1 MSQLQAMHGK
11 YYYVIESGRSGNLRM
26 QILSHLQQQRPNLE
40 QVYSVNMC
48 DVILVLCL
56 ITSRAGTDID
66 AALKKL
72 NDLSAFK
79 PAIFLV
85 LHHTFDPER
94 VVPDSSRVVKRN
106 DTLTVDCLFN
116 DTGLLRCKINDD
128 ALDKIVMHFKHQTNL
143 ILLFIGLLWNRLS
156 SFISKTIANLSI
168 IGTFLISFPSHISQ
182 NKKRH
187 DRDQERFA

>member
-128 ALDKIVMHFKHQTNL
+128 ALDKIVMHFKHQVIQFYIKDNCQLVNHWNL
-143 ILLFIGLLWNRLS
+143 LDLVPQSYITDNPQR
-156 SFISKTIANLSI
+156 ANHW
-168 IGTFLISFPSHISQ
+168 T
-182 NKKRH
+182 
-187 DRDQERFA
+187 